1 MIGVVS
7 GFLEWE
13 GLVKLVPLLGLIS
26 SLVL

>member
-7 GFLEWE
+7 GFLVWE
-13 GLVKLVPLLGLIS
+13 GLIKLVPLLGLVS